1 MINKIFGTKK
11 VIDAGINTIDSL
23 VHTSEEKSNAQRFFL
38 KLYEPYKLAQ
48 RVLATIILPPYMFCW
63 VVAFIASF
71 FTNTTDQQALLDGKI
86 GDTVILIAAFYFG
99 GGAAESVFKYIT
111 NGRK

>member
-11 VIDAGINTIDSL
+11 VIDAGINTIDAL
-23 VHTSEEKSNAQRFFL
+23 VHTSEEKSKAQRIFL

-48 RVLATIILPPYMFCW
+48 RWLATIILPPYMLCW
-63 VVAFIASF
+63 VVAFMASF
-71 FTNTTDQQALLDGKI
+71 FTDTADQQALLDGKI

-99 GGAAESVFKYIT
+99 GGAAESVFKFISR
-111 NGRK
+111 RK